1 MSLIHQK
8 LYQSED
14 IKTVNMASYIPEFMS
29 NLKDS
34 YHVSPSVSFFAWQ
47 LNPLKMGVNQAV
59 PMALILNEA
68 VTNSIKYAFP

>member
-34 YHVSPSVSFFAWQ
+34 YDVSPSDSFFCLAIE
-47 LNPLKMGVNQAV
+47 PVEMGVNQAL